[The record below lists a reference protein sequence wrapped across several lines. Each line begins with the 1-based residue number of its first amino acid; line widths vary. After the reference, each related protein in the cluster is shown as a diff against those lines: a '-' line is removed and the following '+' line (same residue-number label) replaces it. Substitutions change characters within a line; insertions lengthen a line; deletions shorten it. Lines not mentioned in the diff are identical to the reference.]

1 MFFLIIDLKSSLI
14 SHLFP
19 SMNFSFNIALTLS
32 PHILGASRISAGKE
46 STCNTG
52 DTSSIP
58 GLGRSSGEGIGYPL

>member
-1 MFFLIIDLKSSLI
+1 
-14 SHLFP
+14 
-19 SMNFSFNIALTLS
+19 MNFSFNIALTLS